1 MSSQTWLLFILAAT
15 LTTLPA
21 SVTSQPHY
29 GCFGG
34 NYTSNS
40 TYATNLNSLISS
52 LPPNIHNAGFHNA
65 SLGDAAPDR
74 AYATALCRTDYQ
86 LDVCRSCIRNATAE
100 LLQTLCP
107 NRRQGILFKYICT
120 LRYSDES
127 IFGVGAEGYAII
139 AKDSQSVRNPDQF
152 NQNLRALLTD
162 LRGRAASGGP
172 LVKIAAGEEGGPSFQ
187 TIFALLQCT
196 PDLSSRDCV
205 ACLIS
210 SEEFICCGN
219 NTGVVVYRPGC
230 FLEYN
235 LEPFYNLTRIEEV
248 RDLISDDAPAPVPA
262 SVPVPSSPG
271 KRSLLRVVSCQTVLN
286 SLYYTLFSILTYD
299 YETLL
304 FLFDFNLLYITFILR
319 LLIN

>member
-1 MSSQTWLLFILAAT
+1 MSSQTWLLFILAAIHT
-15 LTTLPA
+15 NLSA
-21 SVTSQPHY
+21 FVTSQPHY

-52 LPPNIHNAGFHNA
+52 LPPNIDDAGFHNA
-65 SLGDAAPDR
+65 SNGNAPDR

-86 LDVCRSCIRNATAE
+86 LDVCRSCIRNATTE

-127 IFGVGAEGYAII
+127 IFGVNAESYAII
-139 AKDSQSVRNPDQF
+139 AKNGQSVRSPDQF
-152 NQNLRALLTD
+152 NQNLRMLLAN

-172 LVKIAAGEEGGPSFQ
+172 LVKIAAGEERGPSFQ
-187 TIFALLQCT
+187 TIFALLQCA
-196 PDLSSRDCV
+196 PDLSSRDCE

-210 SEEFICCGN
+210 SEQYICCDN
-219 NTGVVVYRPGC
+219 YTGVVVYRPGC

-235 LEPFYNLTRIEEV
+235 PLPFYNLTRIEEV
-248 RDLISDDAPAPVPA
+248 RDLISGAPTPVPA
-262 SVPVPSSPG
+262 PPSIPVPSSPG
-271 KRSLLRVVSCQTVLN
+271 KRS
-286 SLYYTLFSILTYD
+286 SLD
-299 YETLL
+299 YE
-304 FLFDFNLLYITFILR
+304 
-319 LLIN
+319 